1 MNEFKIGERI
11 NNNDN
16 KYKFT
21 NDQQKAI
28 DGIIDFIASPFNP
41 AKYIVGLIGAGG
53 TGKTFITKYIINNC
67 KYSNSVIKCTSS
79 THKACRVFSQAIGNR
94 PVDTIQSTLGLRLD
108 LRLEDFDPNN
118 PQFNPMAKPKLDD
131 IKLLLVDEASMLPS
145 KIVNYICEQ
154 CKQLNIRDILVEKPF
169 IVNKEFFEENDDLN
183 IAMVHNYEYS
193 KIVMKIK
200 EYIVQKELKPV
211 IIYTNF
217 SKNRTEESFNGRGM
231 YKKVTRNIEHDI
243 PHQVYISQFLL
254 DNPKDTQV
262 LLEEEKTM
270 ERGNRILEKHGY
282 SKIFTKKNDVYVI
295 HESDFATNTKIREVI
310 VICENNIVIKGEFLF
325 YDKDLNKLK
334 DGNVSIIQN
343 NKVIHSEKIDFDDNM
358 YECLLDI
365 YKYFNT
371 DVISQKYK
379 DEIKDFSNEMNLY
392 L

>member
-1 MNEFKIGERI
+1 MK
-11 NNNDN
+11 D
-16 KYKFT
+16 
-21 NDQQKAI
+21 
-28 DGIIDFIASPFNP
+28 II
-41 AKYIVGLIGAGG
+41 IVG
-53 TGKTFITKYIINNC
+53 TGKASFLHY
-67 KYSNSVIKCTSS
+67 YSYKKFEKIGRVYFVDIDGKIKNENIKDSKVYSS
-79 THKACRVFSQAIGNR
+79 IES
-94 PVDTIQSTLGLRLD
+94 TIK
-108 LRLEDFDPNN
+108 EE
-118 PQFNPMAKPKLDD
+118 KLDVNNIIVD
-131 IKLLLVDEASMLPS
+131 ICTPKSVFLD
-145 KIVNYICEQ
+145 IVME

-169 IVNKEFFEENDDLN
+169 
-183 IAMVHNYEYS
+183 
-193 KIVMKIK
+193 MKIK

-262 LLEEEKTM
+262 LLEEEKAM

-282 SKIFTKKNDVYVI
+282 SKIFTKKNDVYII

-310 VICENNIVIKGEFLF
+310 VICENNIVKGEFLF

-343 NKVIHSEKIDFDDNM
+343 NKVIHSENIDFDDNM

-365 YKYFNT
+365 YKYFNS